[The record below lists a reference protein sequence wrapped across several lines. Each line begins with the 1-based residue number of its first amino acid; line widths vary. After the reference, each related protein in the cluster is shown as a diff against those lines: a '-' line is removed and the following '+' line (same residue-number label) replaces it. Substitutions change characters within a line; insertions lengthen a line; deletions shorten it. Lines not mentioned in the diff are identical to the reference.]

1 MRLAALV
8 RLTTWPQ
15 SYSSLLAICDNCPST
30 AYLPCLSHS
39 WLGKH
44 LFYGTS
50 FLMDTGIRGRL
61 PPSMIIRCWAAS
73 LDIARILPR
82 TWMPSLNTVAAFPSF
97 PSHLLLF
104 PFPFES
110 PARHSASSELLVPW
124 KHALPQAPDRY
135 YSTYSVLSTL
145 TTWSS
150 KQPKRQTLPDPL
162 TLP

>member
-15 SYSSLLAICDNCPST
+15 TYSSLSAVCDNCPST

-44 LFYGTS
+44 RFYGTS
-50 FLMDTGIRGRL
+50 FLIDTGIWGRL
-61 PPSMIIRCWAAS
+61 PPSMIIRCWAGS

-82 TWMPSLNTVAAFPSF
+82 TWMPSHP
-97 PSHLLLF
+97 LLL

-124 KHALPQAPDRY
+124 KHALPQAPDEY
-135 YSTYSVLSTL
+135 DSTYFVLSTL
-145 TTWSS
+145 PNLV
-150 KQPKRQTLPDPL
+150 KQANQAAHIAGPVTLP
-162 TLP
+162 